1 MKKDERNWL
10 YLHYLKYLRV
20 IKPKITVFENVSGL
34 LSAKPKGF
42 RVFDDLKLRMKKSGY
57 KILENEKDMLLNA
70 VNFGVPQNRKRIFLI
85 GVRKDI
91 KTDPEKIYELIKKK
105 EKYQNNK
112 FGYYTVRD
120 AISDLPVLKPGL
132 GSEKMNFNSKKNKY
146 LKSINKV
153 KNKYLHNH
161 VCRNH
166 NIEDQQRYY
175 YLAKNNWELIDLQK
189 KKPELVHHDPKHF
202 RNRYTVQQWDKPGRT
217 VVSHLY
223 KDGNLF
229 IHPDYKQKRT
239 FTVREAARIQSFPD
253 DFVFYGSRTN
263 QYIQVGNAVPPKL
276 ASVIAKS
283 IYEVVF
289 KKK

>member
-1 MKKDERNWL
+1 M
-10 YLHYLKYLRV
+10 
-20 IKPKITVFENVSGL
+20 I
-34 LSAKPKGF
+34 
-42 RVFDDLKLRMKKSGY
+42 
-57 KILENEKDMLLNA
+57 
-70 VNFGVPQNRKRIFLI
+70 
-85 GVRKDI
+85 
-91 KTDPEKIYELIKKK
+91 
-105 EKYQNNK
+105 
-112 FGYYTVRD
+112 
-120 AISDLPVLKPGL
+120 
-132 GSEKMNFNSKKNKY
+132 
-146 LKSINKV
+146 
-153 KNKYLHNH
+153 
-161 VCRNH
+161 
-166 NIEDQQRYY
+166 
-175 YLAKNNWELIDLQK
+175 
-189 KKPELVHHDPKHF
+189 HF